1 MIRPSA
7 SCTTPMASNTSCLCG
22 SHTGGSAARPSRKN
36 SQSTSIQVMRLGF
49 SSLMQGATYGPYSS
63 AVYLA
68 PHPER
73 QRTSFRTRPWA
84 TQLSGISSLCPRAP
98 GTIAGPMLISFTQ
111 DSLDFHSSLNGP
123 FTGSLP
129 ALTLMLSR
137 LRGRAVRQTS
147 HDLTKSGTFCVARH
161 AAHLTD
167 PTLTNTGPAATG
179 RTTN

>member
-68 PHPER
+68 SHPQR
-73 QRTSFRTRPWA
+73 QRTSFRTRPWGYTA
-84 TQLSGISSLCPRAP
+84 FRNLQPVPPRARYNCR
-98 GTIAGPMLISFTQ
+98 ALFISFAQ

-147 HDLTKSGTFCVARH
+147 HDLIKSGTFCVAH
-161 AAHLTD
+161 HTAHLTD
-167 PTLTNTGPAATG
+167 PTLTNTG
-179 RTTN
+179 

>member
-68 PHPER
+68 SHPER
-73 QRTSFRTRPWA
+73 QRTSFSDAPLGYTAFRNLQP
-84 TQLSGISSLCPRAP
+84 LPPRA
-98 GTIAGPMLISFTQ
+98 GTIAGPMLISFAQ
-111 DSLDFHSSLNGP
+111 HSLDFHSSLNGP

-137 LRGRAVRQTS
+137 LRGRAVRQTA

-179 RTTN
+179 